1 MNTKNIMKRLF
12 SILILNNIYIYI
24 YTLMKRYQMKCL
36 LCVLIVF
43 LLGFHFDRIMNY
55 IVGKEGVTNV
65 GTAAQDKTPSTP
77 RPQLQVLQED
87 EARVMR
93 QLQKDEDKM
102 KTLVAEEARLRK
114 RGGGGLN
121 EARKKRLNNVL
132 QAEEELLEDET
143 DMLIQLQENVDEGYE
158 LGLYNDEI
166 VQAQTTLTNATVLYQ
181 QAHALGDVPEA
192 THSLFNGYNN
202 FLTDDPIGQFVAQQY
217 GIDDGWD
224 FYINWLDQARQSA
237 QSVLNVLISTL
248 AADGSGMSLMAL
260 GDDGVSALETT
271 L

>member
-1 MNTKNIMKRLF
+1 
-12 SILILNNIYIYI
+12 
-24 YTLMKRYQMKCL
+24 MKCL

-65 GTAAQDKTPSTP
+65 GTAAQAKTPSTS
-77 RPQLQVLQED
+77 RQQLQVLQGD

-93 QLQKDEDKM
+93 QLQKDEDNM
-102 KTLVAEEARLRK
+102 KTLVAEEARLQK
-114 RGGGGLN
+114 RGAGGLN

-143 DMLIQLQENVDEGYE
+143 DIVLIQLQENVDEGYE

-166 VQAQTTLTNATVLYQ
+166 VQAQTNFTNATVLYQ
-181 QAHALGDVPEA
+181 QAHALGDVPED

-202 FLTDDPIGQFVAQQY
+202 FLTSDPIGQFVAEQY
-217 GIDDGWD
+217 GIDGGWA
-224 FYINWLDQARQSA
+224 FYISWLDQARQSA
-237 QSVLNVLISTL
+237 QSVLNGLISTL
-248 AADGSGMSLMAL
+248 AADGSAMSLMAL